1 LRKYRTTDYYSYCR
15 HTSSGIDRCF
25 PNTKRDTRKRG
36 GKTTKATT
44 TKKDDDAPKVATTAS
59 TRDDVGLLVGNN
71 KAFLLKAFWDLEQL
85 DLVGVKAAFWWCVA
99 NMVSQE

>member
-1 LRKYRTTDYYSYCR
+1 M
-15 HTSSGIDRCF
+15 
-25 PNTKRDTRKRG
+25 DTRKRG

-44 TKKDDDAPKVATTAS
+44 TTKKDDDDAPKVATTAS

-71 KAFLLKAFWDLEQL
+71 KAFLLKAFWDLEQH
-85 DLVGVKAAFWWCVA
+85 LVGVKAAFWWCVA